1 MCVQN
6 QQLVAN
12 YVRNVCEAFKDSR
25 HTQITR
31 NRSNIGKVGLL
42 DMESSNE
49 VKSSDAST
57 QVGVVAI
64 SGEPAIVIN
73 GVPDPSPDFLNDI
86 AAKKS
91 VTETI
96 LESSE
101 HYGQGE
107 WLKGREVLKKFGRK
121 CYKGKVHNYDSE
133 TNWYEIIYEDGDSEE
148 MELCDLQTV
157 MVPLDI
163 KSSLRTWLLKL
174 TNANGE
180 KHKSQRKEKNKVS
193 KEKNKAMKK
202 KKKAV

>member
-1 MCVQN
+1 
-6 QQLVAN
+6 
-12 YVRNVCEAFKDSR
+12 
-25 HTQITR
+25 
-31 NRSNIGKVGLL
+31 
-42 DMESSNE
+42 
-49 VKSSDAST
+49 
-57 QVGVVAI
+57 
-64 SGEPAIVIN
+64 
-73 GVPDPSPDFLNDI
+73 
-86 AAKKS
+86 
-91 VTETI
+91 
-96 LESSE
+96 
-101 HYGQGE
+101 
-107 WLKGREVLKKFGRK
+107 VLKKFGRK

-174 TNANGE
+174 TNANSE